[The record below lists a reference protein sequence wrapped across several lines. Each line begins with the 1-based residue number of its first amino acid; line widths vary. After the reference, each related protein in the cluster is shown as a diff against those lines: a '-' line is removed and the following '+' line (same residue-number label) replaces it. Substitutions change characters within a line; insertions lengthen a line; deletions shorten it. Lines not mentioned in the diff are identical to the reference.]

1 MKRYD
6 IHFNDNG
13 TVSIETITVLEE
25 GILPGCSLPTL
36 KIKYSDGRVA
46 RCGIDMYH
54 SDLESALVEARAEI
68 KSAAESI
75 ERQRASLKV
84 EEDRLARWGEALDKL
99 STKKEK

>member
-36 KIKYSDGRVA
+36 KIRYGDGRVA
-46 RCGIDMYH
+46 RCGVDMYH
-54 SDLESALVEARAEI
+54 PDLESALVEARAEI

-75 ERQRASLKV
+75 ERQRVALKV
-84 EEDRLARWGEALDKL
+84 EEDRLAKWGDALDKL
-99 STKKEK
+99 STQKEK